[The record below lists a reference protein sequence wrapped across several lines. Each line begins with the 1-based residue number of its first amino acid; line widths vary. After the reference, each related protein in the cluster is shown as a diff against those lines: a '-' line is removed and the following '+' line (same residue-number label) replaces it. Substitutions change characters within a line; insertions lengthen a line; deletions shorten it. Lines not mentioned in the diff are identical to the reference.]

1 MNPDVESPELGEL
14 RDLLNAERVRLGV
27 HIRKMNSPGSP
38 VYDYWENV
46 VPAALILFSSFG
58 ATAFIHFYAGAV
70 VLALGCWWWLA
81 KVQPKVKEGVFH
93 RTAELVLNN
102 EMQFQLLWSRGMLTL
117 YAKLPDGSER
127 VATRRDDWREF
138 VRSLR
143 TEVTA

>member
-14 RDLLNAERVRLGV
+14 RALLNAERVRLGV

-46 VPAALILFSSFG
+46 LPAAFILLTSFG
-58 ATAFIHFYAGAV
+58 ATAFIHFYVGAV

-81 KVQPKVKEGVFH
+81 KVQPKVKDGVFH

-102 EMQFQLLWSRGMLTL
+102 EMQFQLLWSRGILTL
-117 YAKLPDGSER
+117 YAQLPDGAER
-127 VATRRDDWREF
+127 VATRRDDWRDF

-143 TEVTA
+143 SEVTP